1 MNRRKFLIG
10 SAVVPLVAVLP
21 AVSSTDRFCT
31 VHPAK
36 INYDPYYDSYNRNAK
51 VIGSPVR
58 YIYKDRQWVRS
69 IPNTPSYLIDPA
81 EWRLPQ

>member
-31 VHPAK
+31 VHTDK
-36 INYDPYYDSYNRNAK
+36 IDYDPYYRSYNRNAK
-51 VIGSPVR
+51 VIGSPIRYVR
-58 YIYKDRQWVRS
+58 KNGMWVRVGERQW
-69 IPNTPSYLIDPA
+69 PIDLY
-81 EWRLPQ
+81 ES